1 MDSSNGR
8 ALALERVDADGAIR
22 ENAEEASATLAE
34 AGDTRLDFLK
44 KAGIAGGTVMGGG
57 ALLGAL
63 VPGVAVAGGRP
74 PKSLGKGDIGIL
86 NYALTLEYLE
96 AAFYNEATANNAS
109 KPFITGESLP
119 TFLKTVTE
127 DENAHVKALKQALGK
142 KAVKS
147 PKFDFGTTTSNEME
161 FIATA
166 VTLENTGVSAYSG
179 QVSNIDDGKVLK
191 VAASIVT
198 VEARH
203 ASVIGLIQ
211 ANTQSGIT
219 PNGAFDKALSAKK
232 VLKAVGK
239 TGFITG

>member
-1 MDSSNGR
+1 MDTNDKS
-8 ALALERVDADGAIR
+8 ALTLERLDADGAIR
-22 ENAEEASATLAE
+22 ETAEEATATLAE
-34 AGDTRLDFLK
+34 HGDTRLDFLK
-44 KAGIAGGTVMGGG
+44 KAGIAGGAVMGGG

-63 VPGVAVAGGRP
+63 VPGTAVAGGRP
-74 PKSLGKGDIGIL
+74 PKSFGKGDIGIL

-96 AAFYNEATANNAS
+96 AAFYTEATRNNQRT
-109 KPFITGESLP
+109 PFLTGESLP

-127 DENAHVKALKQALGK
+127 DEKAHVKALKQTLGK
-142 KAVKS
+142 KAVKK
-147 PKFDFGTTTSNEME
+147 PKFDFGSTTSSEME

-179 QVSNIDDGKVLK
+179 QVANIKDAKVLK
-191 VAASIVT
+191 AAASIVT

-211 ANTQSGIT
+211 SGDQMGIT

-232 VLKAVGK
+232 VLKAVEK